1 MLLESPAHIIDA
13 AQEMVTAG
21 EITED
26 LVISLVLLNF
36 MFAGWDRS
44 FNETLVRSIS
54 RESADQTTRRIVAMA
69 KQHINDHHVADM
81 VHHFTQNPASVGK
94 LVDTVQ
100 SNMIRLYKEA
110 GVQMYRDN

>member
-1 MLLESPAHIIDA
+1 MLCESPSHIIDT
-13 AQEMVTAG
+13 AQEKIDAG

-36 MFAGWDRS
+36 MFSGWDRS
-44 FNETLVRSIS
+44 FNENLIRSIS
-54 RESADQTTRRIVAMA
+54 REDVSQTARRLTAMA
-69 KQHINDHHVADM
+69 RQHANDHHIIDTIE
-81 VHHFTQNPASVGK
+81 HFTSHPQSVQH
-94 LVDTVQ
+94 LLNTVN